1 MSPEDLAKLHPHLY
15 HVTDPSALDGIRRH
29 GLLSTSNLLT
39 LFEVQEPARALIERV
54 RRSGSL
60 TLVHPEHGYA
70 TIADNAPL
78 NEQKLAKCLDD
89 GLVVADWLRKL
100 NERVFFWSNKRR
112 LDSFLNAQLNRN
124 RPRLVLVFDTLRLA
138 KSHASRM
145 ELAPFNTGS
154 TAYTPTRRGLSTFTP
169 LERYRY
175 AEWRKLRKNL
185 RKTPDNIVEVTV
197 TGSVTNAAE
206 FLVEHY
212 IVVGNR
218 NRRVE
223 PPFG

>member
-15 HVTDPSALDGIRRH
+15 HVTDPSALDGIKRH

-54 RRSGSL
+54 CRPGSV
-60 TLVHPEHGYA
+60 TLKHPEHGYA

-89 GLVVADWLRKL
+89 GLVAADWLRKL
-100 NERVFFWSNKRR
+100 NERVFFWSNKHR
-112 LDSFLNAQLNRN
+112 LDAFLDAQLNRN

-169 LERYRY
+169 LERYSY

-185 RKTPDNIVEVTV
+185 RQKLDNIVEVTV
-197 TGSVTNAAE
+197 IGSVANAAE

-212 IVVGNR
+212 SAVGNCKQR
-218 NRRVE
+218 IE
-223 PPFG
+223 PPSG